1 MAAAA
6 ESNAN
11 ANAMAMDRV
20 YRFQR
25 HIYDLTRKYYLF
37 GRDRVIADLDAGE
50 GDLVLELGAGTAR
63 NLIKA
68 ARRYPKAHFF
78 GVDISGEMLCTAATA
93 IERRKLGARIRLAR
107 ADATGFDGAAL
118 FGEPRFDRI
127 MIAYSLSMIPAW
139 EAAAGGRFR
148 PARGLARLVPARP
161 PCLAPPVSRQPA
173 RDAGG
178 DRRRPRRRRRAR
190 FSPAAAPCRL
200 RPLPGNP
207 PSATGGQRRPESK
220 SDRRC
225 AMTDAFHLPR
235 RYRAI
240 WISDFHIGPRR
251 AQTELLLEF
260 LRHTESDLLY
270 LVGDVVDNWS
280 LKKTWYWDQKHND
293 VIQKLLRKARKGTRI
308 IYIPGNHDE
317 HFHDFAGTRFG
328 RIRVAREAIHTTA
341 DKKRYLVLHGD
352 QFDGV
357 VKYAKWLALLGDQA
371 YERAIDLNRVVNA
384 VRRRLGLPYWSLS
397 SYLKRRVKQAVQFV
411 SEFEKAV
418 VREARKRKAD
428 GVICGHIHTPE
439 LRQIGDIHYCNDGDW
454 VESCSA
460 LVEHQDGRF
469 ELIHWLTE
477 RVGILD
483 ASPVYR
489 DQGYADHHRDRRLAP
504 AG

>member
-1 MAAAA
+1 
-6 ESNAN
+6 
-11 ANAMAMDRV
+11 
-20 YRFQR
+20 
-25 HIYDLTRKYYLF
+25 
-37 GRDRVIADLDAGE
+37 
-50 GDLVLELGAGTAR
+50 
-63 NLIKA
+63 
-68 ARRYPKAHFF
+68 
-78 GVDISGEMLCTAATA
+78 
-93 IERRKLGARIRLAR
+93 
-107 ADATGFDGAAL
+107 
-118 FGEPRFDRI
+118 
-127 MIAYSLSMIPAW
+127 
-139 EAAAGGRFR
+139 
-148 PARGLARLVPARP
+148 
-161 PCLAPPVSRQPA
+161 
-173 RDAGG
+173 
-178 DRRRPRRRRRAR
+178 
-190 FSPAAAPCRL
+190 
-200 RPLPGNP
+200 
-207 PSATGGQRRPESK
+207 
-220 SDRRC
+220 
-225 AMTDAFHLPR
+225 MTDAFHLPR

-240 WISDFHIGPRR
+240 WISDFHIGTRR

-439 LRQIGDIHYCNDGDW
+439 LRQIGDIHYGNDGDW